1 MKTPLAIAMA
11 LLIAACGGGAAATD
25 RPADPTERPTPEPPA
40 YTVPPNFGVI
50 TFGLD
55 YDPDT
60 LDIIKP
66 TERFKAT
73 YPAIAYSASL
83 TEGAGAAKLRL
94 VVASVSAAGSE
105 RVIIDEDV
113 AVSNP
118 AADIFANKVD
128 LASLLDNKPGTY
140 VMRFLRDATV
150 LAEGTFTLVK

>member
-1 MKTPLAIAMA
+1 MKTLLVLAM
-11 LLIAACGGGAAATD
+11 LVGACSSGGRAATD

-40 YTVPPNFGVI
+40 YTLPPNFGVVA
-50 TFGLD
+50 FGLD

-60 LDIIKP
+60 LEIIKP

-94 VVASVSAAGSE
+94 VVASVSASGSE
-105 RVIIDEDV
+105 RVLIDEDV

-118 AADIFANKVD
+118 AADTFANKVD
-128 LASLLDNKPGTY
+128 LASILDNKPGTY